1 MASSVMPVQVCIAR
15 PEERICPPWCLC
27 AVLLFGALYGL
38 VHTAL
43 RLSFSHNLSLDD
55 ASANVLGQTL
65 ALGYQ
70 ERQPPLYE
78 WLLWSV
84 QQLTGPGLTGFLLIK
99 YSLLTATFVF
109 LYLAAQRLFEDRR
122 WVVIASLSPLLL
134 YQIGWNL
141 HEGVT
146 HSLAMTCAIAASFWA
161 FMRLVESGRLGDYV
175 LFGVVAGIGLLTKY
189 GFAAYLIILCVCAL
203 IQPTLRARLFDR
215 RMLASVALAAAIV
228 APFGY
233 WLIAND
239 HDLVRV
245 FDSTVAPMA
254 SDRLTATMTG
264 LAFASWAPLGFLFP
278 LDLILLVMF
287 PALLREG
294 WSRIKQGVLPRDRAQ
309 AGPDWPLLLLHMTL
323 AGFVFLFL
331 GAVLTGASNYLE
343 RYMHPFF
350 FLTPL
355 WLLWVA
361 AQDAPAR
368 RPVAIGAVLL
378 AVTLAVVPIRA
389 VYLARAMGPDCNH
402 CRLAVPYE
410 GLAQELEAR
419 GFGGG
424 TLIVMDRNDGGN
436 LRRFLPEARIVS
448 LRRPY
453 HLPPVRPQDL
463 TAPAVVVWRPA
474 RRAGLWS
481 LAAPAIRQI
490 DGQVVGNPRAVHVPW
505 TPLGSASEPQAWEWR
520 IAFVQPSA
528 GSRR

>member
-1 MASSVMPVQVCIAR
+1 MPVQVCIAR
-15 PEERICPPWCLC
+15 PEERLCPPWCLS
-27 AVLLFGALYGL
+27 AVVLFGALYGL

-43 RLSFSHNLSLDD
+43 RLAYSDNLSLD
-55 ASANVLGQTL
+55 AAPANILGQTL

-70 ERQPPLYE
+70 ERQPPVYE

-84 QQLTGPGLTGFLLIK
+84 QQATGPGLAGFLIIK
-99 YSLLTATFVF
+99 YGLLTATFVF
-109 LYLAAQRLFEDRR
+109 FYLIARRLFDDRR
-122 WVVIASLSPLLL
+122 WVVLASLSPLLL
-134 YQIGWNL
+134 YQIGWNI

-146 HSLAMTCAIAASFWA
+146 HSLVMTCAIAASFWA
-161 FMRLVESGRLGDYV
+161 FMRLVERGRLGDYV
-175 LFGVVAGIGLLTKY
+175 LFGLVAGLGLLTKY
-189 GFAAYLIILCVCAL
+189 GFVAYLIILCVCAL
-203 IQPTLRARLFDR
+203 LQPALRARLFDM
-215 RMLASVALAAAIV
+215 RMLASVGVAAAIA

-233 WLIAND
+233 WLVAN
-239 HDLVRV
+239 HHNLVQV

-264 LAFASWAPLGFLFP
+264 IVTASYAPFGFLFP
-278 LDLILLVMF
+278 LDAILLVMF
-287 PALLREG
+287 PALLPEV
-294 WSRIKQGVLPRDRAQ
+294 WSRITRGVQPRNLAH
-309 AGPDWPLLLLHMTL
+309 AGADWPLLLLHMTV
-323 AGFVFLFL
+323 AGFAFLFL

-350 FLTPL
+350 LLTPL

-368 RPVAIGAVLL
+368 RPAVMGAVLL

-389 VYLARAMGPDCNH
+389 VYLAKAMGPNCHH

-410 GLAQELEAR
+410 GLAKELKAR

-436 LRRFLPEARIVS
+436 LRPLLPEARIVS

-463 TAPAVVVWRPA
+463 AAPAVVVWRPSHA
-474 RRAGLWS
+474 EDLWS

-490 DGQVVGNPRAVHVPW
+490 NGKVVGKPKTLHVPW
-505 TPLGSASEPQAWEWR
+505 TTLGSASQPKAWEWR
-520 IAFVQPSA
+520 IALVQPSA
-528 GSRR
+528 ASRR